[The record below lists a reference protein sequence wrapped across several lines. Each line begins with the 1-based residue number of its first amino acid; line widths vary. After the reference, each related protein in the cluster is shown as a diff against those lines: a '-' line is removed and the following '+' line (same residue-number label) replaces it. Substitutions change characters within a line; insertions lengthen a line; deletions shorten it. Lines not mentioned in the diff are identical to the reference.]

1 MAYTLTEAATATGV
15 SRSTIFR
22 AIKTGRISATRTEG
36 GNFEIEPAELHRVFP
51 PAETRAAHA
60 GNGAMNR
67 DAMAACT
74 ADTGQLAQLES
85 EIKALR
91 DMSALLREQLHE
103 TRDTV
108 DDLRRD
114 RDAWRQQ
121 AQQLALP
128 KPVTETPAQQQ
139 RRRWWP
145 WRRAG

>member
-1 MAYTLTEAATATGV
+1 MAYTLTEAATAAGV

-22 AIKTGRISATRTEG
+22 AIKTGRISATRTDG
-36 GNFEIEPAELHRVFP
+36 GNFTIEPAELHRVFP
-51 PAETRAAHA
+51 PAPAMPVTHA
-60 GNGAMNR
+60 SNGAMNHG
-67 DAMAACT
+67 AMPLGT
-74 ADTGQLAQLES
+74 ADTGHVVQLES

-114 RDAWRQQ
+114 RDAWRSQ

-128 KPVTETPAQQQ
+128 KPATEPA
-139 RRRWWP
+139 RRWWP

>member
-36 GNFEIEPAELHRVFP
+36 GNFGSSP
-51 PAETRAAHA
+51 PSCTGCSRRHA
-60 GNGAMNR
+60 TPQNHASNGAMNR
-67 DAMAACT
+67 DAMALGT

>member
-1 MAYTLTEAATATGV
+1 MAYTLTKAATATGV

-67 DAMAACT
+67 DAMAAAT

-91 DMSALLREQLHE
+91 EALLREQLHE

-114 RDAWRQQ
+114 RDAWRSQ

-128 KPVTETPAQQQ
+128 KPATEPA
-139 RRRWWP
+139 RRWWP

>member
-1 MAYTLTEAATATGV
+1 MALGAAD
-15 SRSTIFR
+15 
-22 AIKTGRISATRTEG
+22 
-36 GNFEIEPAELHRVFP
+36 
-51 PAETRAAHA
+51 
-60 GNGAMNR
+60 M
-67 DAMAACT
+67 
-74 ADTGQLAQLES
+74 GQLAQLES
-85 EIKALR
+85 EIKAFR
-91 DMSALLREQLHE
+91 EALLREQLHE

-121 AQQLALP
+121 AQQFALP

>member
-1 MAYTLTEAATATGV
+1 
-15 SRSTIFR
+15 
-22 AIKTGRISATRTEG
+22 
-36 GNFEIEPAELHRVFP
+36 
-51 PAETRAAHA
+51 
-60 GNGAMNR
+60 MNR
-67 DAMAACT
+67 DAMAAAT

>member
-67 DAMAACT
+67 DAMAAAT

>member
-67 DAMAACT
+67 DAMALGT